1 MQPNKPIP
9 DDLVP
14 ILAKDESRQRQIME
28 KAKLDASSAEA
39 RSIGPSTPT
48 QASRGLAKVA
58 AAAAAAHKG
67 AVAAAAKVPTG
78 APGAAA
84 GKPPS
89 QTLAGKGGAGA
100 AAAAK
105 PAPTVKPAVSAASP
119 APGAPKKISMV
130 IQSIPPFRGGSAG
143 SATKAAPGA
152 APPARQG
159 SNGANPA
166 PLNLNTAAAAAIR
179 SPQATPMSPNTLAA
193 KQLNA
198 HASSF
203 RPNPKANAFTPVI
216 FDLLLLTVTSV
227 L

>member
-1 MQPNKPIP
+1 M
-9 DDLVP
+9 P
-14 ILAKDESRQRQIME
+14 ILAKDEGRQRQIME

-58 AAAAAAHKG
+58 AAAAHKG
-67 AVAAAAKVPTG
+67 ATAGPAKAPAG
-78 APGAAA
+78 APGAGA

-89 QTLAGKGGAGA
+89 QALAGKGGAGA
-100 AAAAK
+100 AAAAAASK
-105 PAPTVKPAVSAASP
+105 PTPTAKFAASAAASPGP
-119 APGAPKKISMV
+119 APGAPKKINMV

-143 SATKAAPGA
+143 SATRAVAPGA

-159 SNGANPA
+159 SNGASPA
-166 PLNLNTAAAAAIR
+166 PLNLNTAAAAAASR

-216 FDLLLLTVTSV
+216 SGLLLLTVASV